1 MALFDDV
8 MCLISGPAQDGQPAP
23 HCSET
28 HMRDSV
34 SQAAY
39 PLTKSQEG
47 MWSDYHA
54 NPLGT
59 KYNLTLEWD
68 LRKCHGP
75 LPAVSDIVQV
85 IGELTTR
92 HATLRCSIKTVHNK
106 PHIVEY
112 RAGSVDPKVRL
123 VQRSKNTISQ
133 STVTEILHRPFLLDR
148 ELPARWVILQAP
160 DTFRVYVV
168 GHHIV
173 IDGQSM
179 SILSREFLDLLSP
192 SSTGL
197 PPTIPFRDMHMIERA
212 WLNTAAYNSAQKT
225 LLDQIKN
232 MHQSHWPAHLSPPQC
247 QRGTAVD
254 YRSIDAWAS
263 YSKSELDEWSQMY
276 KTSWFRV
283 ATALVGLLVAD
294 RTRPPLGKEEVLSVG
309 FGGRPQ
315 EMNSSCVGQF
325 ANALPV
331 KLPLWQTLEQGDGS
345 FRSFVSAVGKNLSA
359 VKKAELF
366 PAIELARISRESG
379 NNYQPPKV
387 AVTYSPKL
395 AKAGCRIFPVE
406 GPWDLFVCFLEEE
419 YDVKLGVIYDPTLFS
434 AFAIEEMKSQWAHFS
449 TLSKVDGVKLR
460 EMLPWLPK
468 HISLP
473 KEDPGES
480 STGKPL
486 MHIHQWFDAHAE
498 TNPDAPA
505 LSSKELGI
513 LTYGEL
519 YTSTE
524 KKAQF
529 LLQNGAANEERI
541 LVHLSRGFAILEWT
555 LAILKSGAAFVYLD
569 AEAPL
574 SHKTATIDN
583 CKPRVVIDEKT
594 VQDYNLKASQFKINS
609 DEVLAAKFGTTD
621 SNLGYV
627 IYTSGS
633 TGEPKGVM
641 VEHGNISSFVR
652 VASGIYKCGYGS
664 RILQLASFSFD
675 ASILEW
681 TTALCTGGCLCF
693 AEHPKQ
699 LVGEY
704 LADVIE
710 DNAVSF
716 LQITPTALETLSVS
730 RALPS
735 LQLISVGGEAVSRD
749 LLARWHPR
757 VDLVNA
763 YGPTECAIAVS
774 INKVERGNTPVDEFV
789 TVGRANS
796 GTIISICAE
805 GFGAL
810 LGAERIGEICVSGKQ
825 VARGYSNLPRQTEK
839 SFRPHGD
846 TGERMHRTG
855 DKGRM
860 LLDGSVVVMGRVDR
874 ELKVRGFR
882 IAPEEIEE
890 AIFDAQLRV
899 TEASVLASEDG
910 REMVALVT
918 PESISTESL
927 LRKLRTLL
935 PPYKVPSR
943 IVKVECL
950 PKNSSGKT
958 DHATVRRERSRF
970 LSKSILVPESSS
982 SEHSSESHSDSSESD
997 SYLNDEET
1005 ISKIW
1010 SDVLGLEDAPA
1021 SNINF
1026 FDIGGHSLLVP
1037 KLHERLKVAF
1047 PSKCIRLVDLFHQS
1061 TIENQSALLGNP
1073 TVKKIK
1079 TKRTKK
1085 VAMASIDRR
1094 YQGKSRPDTPSSTP
1108 SSRATSK
1115 RPSRHSVMT
1124 SRIASRHSSPATVAT
1139 SVAAEDDMELD
1150 GIAIIGLAGRFPGA
1164 KTPAEFYQKLMQ
1176 GYSGITPASNTER
1189 KTLPGNL
1196 WVPQA
1201 GSLDNVEEFDHEFW
1215 HLSREE
1221 ATEMDPQQRLFLEV
1235 AYEALTDAGYDVGHG
1250 GNPECGARAGIFVG
1264 CANNAYHLYTESVAT
1279 DSFLKENR
1287 PMVAPSISARTA
1299 YHLNVRGPNVTIQ
1312 TNCASS
1318 SVALSLAF
1326 DSLRLGRCDIAI
1338 VGGVSVQLFE
1348 GGYVTQDGQIF
1359 SPSGVCRPFDAQAD
1373 GTVPADAV
1381 TCVVLKRYSTAVLDG
1396 TSMYARILGTAI
1408 GSDGALEKVGYQV
1421 PSPRGQAE
1429 VIKSAWKTAG
1439 RVPNKL
1445 RYAEIHG
1452 SGTPIGDALELE
1464 GLGLALRE
1472 LGSSHRFTVGSVKG
1486 NIGNAQHTSGL
1497 VSLIKICKSIQA
1509 GTVPHTKGLER
1520 PNAMI
1525 NPALPID
1532 LAMLPTKLSGDD
1544 IVAVSASGW
1553 GGVDSHVVLG
1563 FPHQDNLLKKVTTY
1577 VPEGRFDRRALQA
1590 PRLKGCAMPVAQ
1602 PSGTIVDKKLGL
1614 AISAFVRVA
1623 SEILETKIEPQSN
1636 LKNSGLSSAQYV
1648 ALISSVAKELS
1659 GPNIGAIGFVTPVL
1673 TPASLAELF
1682 VSRASR
1688 GRPTQ
1693 TPSPALPLLNVIRQG
1708 HRNSLYFFI
1717 PGSDGLLTGAGPLF
1731 ARLDT
1736 DTTILAAE
1744 HPQQNPSE
1752 DFIGAYAEFVA
1763 SALEPHIKIVTLV
1776 GVSMGGLLVPDLA
1789 REILKSPVVER
1800 VKVILLDAPAPAAEI
1815 SQCVGLEAIHIG
1827 AQDGQLRSGHGV
1839 EEAWAEVFPMMTFE
1853 RLQCAHSEI
1862 WGMSQAEKTGAIMSN
1877 FCEN

>member
-1 MALFDDV
+1 
-8 MCLISGPAQDGQPAP
+8 
-23 HCSET
+23 
-28 HMRDSV
+28 MR
-34 SQAAY
+34 
-39 PLTKSQEG
+39 
-47 MWSDYHA
+47 
-54 NPLGT
+54 
-59 KYNLTLEWD
+59 
-68 LRKCHGP
+68 R
-75 LPAVSDIVQV
+75 
-85 IGELTTR
+85 
-92 HATLRCSIKTVHNK
+92 
-106 PHIVEY
+106 
-112 RAGSVDPKVRL
+112 
-123 VQRSKNTISQ
+123 TI
-133 STVTEILHRPFLLDR
+133 F
-148 ELPARWVILQAP
+148 
-160 DTFRVYVV
+160 
-168 GHHIV
+168 
-173 IDGQSM
+173 
-179 SILSREFLDLLSP
+179 
-192 SSTGL
+192 
-197 PPTIPFRDMHMIERA
+197 
-212 WLNTAAYNSAQKT
+212 
-225 LLDQIKN
+225 
-232 MHQSHWPAHLSPPQC
+232 
-247 QRGTAVD
+247 
-254 YRSIDAWAS
+254 
-263 YSKSELDEWSQMY
+263 
-276 KTSWFRV
+276 
-283 ATALVGLLVAD
+283 
-294 RTRPPLGKEEVLSVG
+294 
-309 FGGRPQ
+309 
-315 EMNSSCVGQF
+315 
-325 ANALPV
+325 
-331 KLPLWQTLEQGDGS
+331 
-345 FRSFVSAVGKNLSA
+345 
-359 VKKAELF
+359 
-366 PAIELARISRESG
+366 
-379 NNYQPPKV
+379 
-387 AVTYSPKL
+387 VTYSPKL

-406 GPWDLFVCFLEEE
+406 GPWDLFVCLLEEE
-419 YDVKLGVIYDPTLFS
+419 YKVKLGVIYDPTLFS
-434 AFAIEEMKSQWAHFS
+434 AFAIGEMKSHWAHFS

-468 HISLP
+468 HTSSP
-473 KEDPGES
+473 KEDPGET
-480 STGKPL
+480 STGRPL
-486 MHIHQWFDAHAE
+486 IHIYQWFDSHAE

-541 LVHLSRGFAILEWT
+541 LLHLSRGFAILEWT

-574 SHKTATIDN
+574 SHKTAIIDN
-583 CKPRVVIDEKT
+583 CKPRVVIDEEI

-609 DEVLAAKFGTTD
+609 DEVLAAKLGTTD
-621 SNLGYV
+621 SNLAYV

-664 RILQLASFSFD
+664 RILQLASFSFE

-763 YGPTECAIAVS
+763 YGPTEGAIAVS
-774 INKVERGNTPVDEFV
+774 INKIERGNTPLDEFV

-796 GTIISICAE
+796 GTIISICAQ
-805 GFGAL
+805 GFGAIL
-810 LGAERIGEICVSGKQ
+810 CAERVGEICVSGKQ
-825 VARGYSNLPRQTEK
+825 VARGYSNSPGQTEK
-839 SFRPHGD
+839 SFRTHGD
-846 TGERMHRTG
+846 TGERMYHTG

-890 AIFDAQLRV
+890 AIFDAQFGV

-935 PPYKVPSR
+935 PPYKVPCR

-950 PKNSSGKT
+950 PKTSSGKT

-970 LSKSILVPESSS
+970 LSKSILLPESSS
-982 SEHSSESHSDSSESD
+982 SEHSYESHSDSSESG
-997 SYLNDEET
+997 SYPNDEET

-1010 SDVLGLEDAPA
+1010 SDVLGLEDPPA

-1047 PSKCIRLVDLFHQS
+1047 PSKCIRIVDLLHQS

-1079 TKRTKK
+1079 TKRTKR
-1085 VAMASIDRR
+1085 VAMASIDHI
-1094 YQGKSRPDTPSSTP
+1094 PTLLPSPHLLQRKTTWGWMASVSLALLAAFQAPETQT
-1108 SSRATSK
+1108 SSIK
-1115 RPSRHSVMT
+1115 
-1124 SRIASRHSSPATVAT
+1124 
-1139 SVAAEDDMELD
+1139 
-1150 GIAIIGLAGRFPGA
+1150 
-1164 KTPAEFYQKLMQ
+1164 QKLIQ
-1176 GYSGITPASNTER
+1176 GYSGITPASITER

-1201 GSLDNVEEFDHEFW
+1201 GSLDNVEEFDHKFW

-1221 ATEMDPQQRLFLEV
+1221 ATEMDPQQRMFLEV

-1250 GNPECGARAGIFVG
+1250 GTPECGARAGIFVG

-1279 DSFLKENR
+1279 DSFSKENR
-1287 PMVAPSISARTA
+1287 PMVAPSISAQTA

-1326 DSLRLGRCDIAI
+1326 DSIRLGRCDITI

-1359 SPSGVCRPFDAQAD
+1359 SPSGACRPFDAQAD
-1373 GTVPADAV
+1373 GTVPADVV
-1381 TCVVLKRYSTAVLDG
+1381 TCVILKRYSTAVLDG

-1486 NIGNAQHTSGL
+1486 NIGNAQHASGL

-1509 GTVPHTKGLER
+1509 GTIPHTKGLER

-1532 LAMLPTKLSGDD
+1532 LAMSPTKLSRDD
-1544 IVAVSASGW
+1544 TVAVSASGW

-1563 FPHQDNLLKKVTTY
+1563 FPHQDNLLKKLTIY

-1602 PSGTIVDKKLGL
+1602 PSGTIVDQKLGL

-1623 SEILETKIEPQSN
+1623 SEILETKIEAQSN

-1659 GPNIGAIGFVTPVL
+1659 GPNIG
-1673 TPASLAELF
+1673 
-1682 VSRASR
+1682 
-1688 GRPTQ
+1688 
-1693 TPSPALPLLNVIRQG
+1693 
-1708 HRNSLYFFI
+1708 
-1717 PGSDGLLTGAGPLF
+1717 
-1731 ARLDT
+1731 LDT

-1744 HPQQNPSE
+1744 HPHQNPSE
-1752 DFIGAYAEFVA
+1752 DFIGAYAELVA

-1776 GVSMGGLLVPDLA
+1776 GVSGGGLLVPDLA
-1789 REILKSPVVER
+1789 REISKSPVVER

-1815 SQCVGLEAIHIG
+1815 SQRVGLEAIYIG
-1827 AQDGQLRSGHGV
+1827 AQDGQLRSGLGV

-1853 RLQCAHSEI
+1853 RLECAHSEI
-1862 WGMSQAEKTGAIMSN
+1862 
-1877 FCEN
+1877 C

>member
-1 MALFDDV
+1 MALFDNV

-23 HCSET
+23 HYSET

-75 LPAVSDIVQV
+75 LPAVSDIVQ
-85 IGELTTR
+85 GN
-92 HATLRCSIKTVHNK
+92 IKTVHNK
-106 PHIVEY
+106 PHVVEY
-112 RAGSVDPKVRL
+112 RAGSVDPEVRL
-123 VQRSKNTISQ
+123 VQRSKHTISQ
-133 STVTEILHRPFLLDR
+133 LTVTEILHRPFLLDR
-148 ELPARWVILQAP
+148 ELPARWVILQDP

-197 PPTIPFRDMHMIERA
+197 PPALPFRDMHMIERA

-232 MHQSHWPAHLSPPQC
+232 MHQSRWPAHLSPPQC

-283 ATALVGLLVAD
+283 ATALVGLFVAD

-309 FGGRPQ
+309 FGGRPK

-331 KLPLWQTLEQGDGS
+331 RLPLWQTLEQGDGS

-366 PAIELARISRESG
+366 PAIELARLSRESG
-379 NNYQPPKV
+379 NDYQPPKV

-406 GPWDLFVCFLEEE
+406 GPWDLFICFLEEE
-419 YDVKLGVIYDPTLFS
+419 YNVKLGVIYDPTLFS
-434 AFAIEEMKSQWAHFS
+434 AFAIGEMKSQWAHFS

-468 HISLP
+468 HTSLP

-480 STGKPL
+480 STGRPL
-486 MHIHQWFDAHAE
+486 IHIHQWFDSHAD

-505 LSSKELGI
+505 LSSKELGT

-541 LVHLSRGFAILEWT
+541 LLHLSRGFAILEWT

-574 SHKTATIDN
+574 SHKTAIIDN
-583 CKPRVVIDEKT
+583 CKPRVVIDEET
-594 VQDYNLKASQFKINS
+594 VRDYNLKASQFKINS
-609 DEVLAAKFGTTD
+609 DEVLAAKLGTTD
-621 SNLGYV
+621 SNLAYV

-774 INKVERGNTPVDEFV
+774 INKIERGNTPLDEFV

-796 GTIISICAE
+796 GTIISICAQ
-805 GFGAL
+805 GFGAIL
-810 LGAERIGEICVSGKQ
+810 CAERVGEICVSGKQ
-825 VARGYSNLPRQTEK
+825 VARGYSNSPGQTEK
-839 SFRPHGD
+839 IFRPHGD
-846 TGERMHRTG
+846 TGERMYRTG

-890 AIFDAQLRV
+890 AIFDAQFGV

-935 PPYKVPSR
+935 PPYKVPCR

-950 PKNSSGKT
+950 PKTSSGKT

-982 SEHSSESHSDSSESD
+982 SEHSHESHSDSSESG

-1010 SDVLGLEDAPA
+1010 SDVLGLEDPPA

-1061 TIENQSALLGNP
+1061 TIENQSVLLGNP

-1079 TKRTKK
+1079 TKRTKR
-1085 VAMASIDRR
+1085 VAMASIDRTCQR
-1094 YQGKSRPDTPSSTP
+1094 KSRPDTPSSTP

-1115 RPSRHSVMT
+1115 RPSRHSVVT
-1124 SRIASRHSSPATVAT
+1124 SRIASRHSSPATIAT
-1139 SVAAEDDMELD
+1139 SVAAEDDLGLD
-1150 GIAIIGLAGRFPGA
+1150 GVGIIGLAGRFPGA
-1164 KTPAEFYQKLMQ
+1164 RDPDEFYQKLIQ
-1176 GYSGITPASNTER
+1176 GYSGITPASITER

-1201 GSLDNVEEFDHEFW
+1201 GSLDNVEEFDHKFW

-1221 ATEMDPQQRLFLEV
+1221 ATEMDPQQRMFLEV

-1250 GNPECGARAGIFVG
+1250 GTPECGARAGIFVG

-1279 DSFLKENR
+1279 DSFSKENR

-1348 GGYVTQDGQIF
+1348 GGYVTQHGQIF
-1359 SPSGVCRPFDAQAD
+1359 SPSGACRPFDAQAD

-1381 TCVVLKRYSTAVLDG
+1381 TCVILKRYSTAVLDG

-1486 NIGNAQHTSGL
+1486 NIGNAQHASGL

-1509 GTVPHTKGLER
+1509 GTIPHTKGLER

-1532 LAMLPTKLSGDD
+1532 LAMSPTKLSRDD

-1563 FPHQDNLLKKVTTY
+1563 FPHQDNLLKKLTIY
-1577 VPEGRFDRRALQA
+1577 VPEGRFDRRALRA

-1682 VSRASR
+1682 ISRASR

-1693 TPSPALPLLNVIRQG
+1693 TPSSALPLLNVIRQG
-1708 HRNSLYFFI
+1708 HKNSLYFFI

-1731 ARLDT
+1731 ASLDT

-1744 HPQQNPSE
+1744 HPHQNPSE
-1752 DFIGAYAEFVA
+1752 DFIGAYAELVA

-1776 GVSMGGLLVPDLA
+1776 GVSVGGLLVPDLA
-1789 REILKSPVVER
+1789 REISKSPVVER
-1800 VKVILLDAPAPAAEI
+1800 VKVILLDAPAPAVEI
-1815 SQCVGLEAIHIG
+1815 SQSVGLEAIYIG
-1827 AQDGQLRSGHGV
+1827 AQGGQLRPGLGV

-1853 RLQCAHSEI
+1853 RLECAHSEI

-1877 FCEN
+1877 FCESNP